1 MIDGP
6 ASQVKENEP
15 GPRSRLRSAVLDS
28 PLTGISPWIV
38 MSLFSGPGRFEVS
51 VLAAMGLSLV
61 IFVLGRRRGSSV
73 KLLEIFDLLFF
84 VGFAIIGILASPAT
98 ITWMEQWAGEITNI
112 ALTLYVVLTI
122 AIRRPFT
129 LAYAKESTES
139 RLWDSPGFL
148 RINYQISLMWGAVF
162 GFQTIVGLYGNAI
175 QHTSDNFWTG
185 WTLQLLATVFGVAFT
200 EFWPEYAY
208 SKAHGKPLPS
218 KRPLLEWIPVSVVI
232 TGVAG
237 LLTEAIDSILGIA
250 LVVVGGIAEV
260 ALIRIQRAER
270 ARGTSQPK

>member
-1 MIDGP
+1 MSDGP
-6 ASQVKENEP
+6 TSQAETNTPE
-15 GPRSRLRSAVLDS
+15 PRSRLRSAVLDS

-38 MSLFSGPGRFEVS
+38 MSLFSGPGRFEAS
-51 VLAAMGLSLV
+51 VLAAMALSLV

-84 VGFAIIGILASPAT
+84 VAFAVIGILASPAT

-112 ALTLYVVLTI
+112 ALTIYVLVTI

-129 LAYAKESTES
+129 LGYAKESTEP

-162 GFQTIVGLYGNAI
+162 GFQTMVGLYGDAI

-200 EFWPEYAY
+200 EFWPDYAY

-218 KRPLLEWIPVSVVI
+218 KRPLLEWVPVFVII

-237 LLTEAIDSILGIA
+237 LLTEAMNSVLGIA
-250 LVVVGGIAEV
+250 LIIVGGLAEI
-260 ALIRIQRAER
+260 ALIRVQRAER
-270 ARGTSQPK
+270 ARGASQPK

>member
-270 ARGTSQPK
+270 ARGASQPK